1 MSLMSPPAQKCPPAP
16 RMTTARMLSS
26 CSTSLN
32 TVDSSA
38 TMWRLMAL
46 RTSGLLIVMSSV
58 GPCFSRIRVSHCG
71 NCCSIS
77 GSVSGRHRVL
87 MAMFGAL
94 WAGRA
99 FRDCLQQGCCSQA
112 YMDVFTAC
120 PGKLY
125 LPIRPCRALVAFL
138 ARQGTHQLADDA
150 QHDFVGT
157 AANGDQPHVA
167 VGP

>member
-1 MSLMSPPAQKCPPAP
+1 MSLMSPPAQKWPPAP
-16 RMTTARMLSS
+16 RMTTARMLLSF
-26 CSTSLN
+26 STSVN
-32 TVDSSA
+32 RAANSA
-38 TMWRLMAL
+38 TICRLMAL
-46 RTSGLLIVMSSV
+46 RTSGRLIVRNRD
-58 GPCFSRIRVSHCG
+58 GPCFSRISVSQCG
-71 NCCSIS
+71 SCFSIS
-77 GSVSGRHRVL
+77 GSVSGRHRIL

-138 ARQGTHQLADDA
+138 ARQGTHQLADNA

-157 AANGDQPHVA
+157 AADGDQPHVA